1 MGKFS
6 ALLLAS
12 DFDDTLLPTSHLAAQ
27 GAAAREI
34 SRENREALSYFI
46 AQGGH
51 FTVSTGR
58 SAATFAPYAQSIP
71 MNAPAIVSG
80 GGALYDYHSQRYQY
94 FTYLCPESCSDLAIL
109 SARFPEAALELY
121 HKGEEVC
128 ILHPNAFSEAHCR
141 VTGTLLHQVSSVDA
155 AAPPFH
161 KALFEGDASCLQ
173 NLANFMKN
181 KGMTARYELIFASPN
196 MLELTARGADKGTM
210 LLRLAAMLGIARCG
224 VCAVGDHCNDL
235 PMLRAASFAFAP
247 KNAVQEVRALAG
259 ICIVRSAHE
268 HALQDVVARLEQRF
282 SPAMPDVPAVS
293 E

>member
-141 VTGTLLHQVSSVDA
+141 VTGTLLRQVSSVDA
-155 AAPPFH
+155 AAPP
-161 KALFEGDASCLQ
+161 LSQSL
-173 NLANFMKN
+173 
-181 KGMTARYELIFASPN
+181 
-196 MLELTARGADKGTM
+196 
-210 LLRLAAMLGIARCG
+210 
-224 VCAVGDHCNDL
+224 V
-235 PMLRAASFAFAP
+235 
-247 KNAVQEVRALAG
+247 
-259 ICIVRSAHE
+259 
-268 HALQDVVARLEQRF
+268 
-282 SPAMPDVPAVS
+282 
-293 E
+293 